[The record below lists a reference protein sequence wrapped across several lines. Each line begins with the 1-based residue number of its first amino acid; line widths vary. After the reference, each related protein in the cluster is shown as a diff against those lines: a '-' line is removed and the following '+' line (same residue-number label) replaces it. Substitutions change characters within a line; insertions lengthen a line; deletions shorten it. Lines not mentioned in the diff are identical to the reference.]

1 MTYSIIQRMIGALA
15 VSLVGACI
23 CSAQPVTLVPGT
35 VVTGQCQ
42 GHESEP
48 GCVLPNLFG
57 PQGLT
62 LSNNPVFPHYAHFV
76 GSAQETLNQGV
87 GTAIAT
93 QLAVLPIVSP
103 SSGFTFSYDA
113 ASGVF
118 VRSTASFGPIYTERA
133 DTIGKG
139 KISFGLSYQRFRFG
153 TLDGIN
159 IHNIPAVFTHVP
171 GTGPGGTDEPYEADV
186 IRTSNNLNLNMDQ
199 TMLYGTVGI
208 TNRLDVSVA
217 IPLMS
222 VRFGATSDATIVQVS
237 GPTFVPSPGAPA
249 LPNPHMFPQGGLTN
263 TYSSTGTAFGIGDV
277 TIRVKENVFQAGGL
291 NIAAAVD
298 VRAPSGN
305 ARDFLGSGA
314 YGIRPFVAISGGQRF
329 SPHVNL
335 GYQWNG
341 NSILAG
347 NLTGATVGET
357 NEVATIQNGPATSA
371 RLPSQYF
378 YSVGGD
384 YGMTKRLTLN
394 VDYLGQVLVHAPR
407 VFDSTITTQNIPG
420 GTGALTLPTVAAGID
435 TIGLNNA
442 AVGFKYNVIDRLLF
456 TANLLFRMD
465 DRGLRQNVT
474 PLIGVS
480 YAF

>member
-1 MTYSIIQRMIGALA
+1 VTYSFIQRTTGVLA
-15 VSLVGACI
+15 VLLAARVA

-87 GTAIAT
+87 GTAVAT

-133 DTIGKG
+133 DTIGRG
-139 KISFGLSYQRFRFG
+139 RISFGVSYQRFRFG
-153 TLDGIN
+153 SLDGIN
-159 IHNIPAVFTHVP
+159 MHKIPAVFTHVP
-171 GTGPGGTDEPYEADV
+171 GTGPGGTDETYEADV
-186 IRTSNNLNLNMDQ
+186 IQTSNNLNLNMDQ

-208 TNRLDVSVA
+208 TNRLDISIA
-217 IPLMS
+217 IPLTS
-222 VRFGATSDATIVQVS
+222 VRFGATSDATIIQVS
-237 GPTFVPSPGAPA
+237 GPTFVPAPGAPA
-249 LPNPHMFPQGGLTN
+249 LPNPHMFPNGLLTD

-277 TIRVKENVFQAGGL
+277 TIRVKQNIFQAGGL

-298 VRAPSGN
+298 VRTPTGN

-314 YGIRPFVAISGGQRF
+314 AGIRPFVAISGGKRF

-347 NLTGATVGET
+347 NLTGTTVGET
-357 NEVATIQNGPATSA
+357 NEVATIQTGPATSA

-378 YSVGGD
+378 YSVGSD
-384 YGMTKRLTLN
+384 YGVSKRLTLN

-407 VFDSTITTQNIPG
+407 VFASTFTTQNIPG
-420 GTGALTLPTVAAGID
+420 GTGALTLPTVTAGID

-442 AVGFKYNVIDRLLF
+442 SVGFKYNVIDRLLF

>member
-1 MTYSIIQRMIGALA
+1 MSTLA
-15 VSLVGACI
+15 VSIAAGFPGQ
-23 CSAQPVTLVPGT
+23 AQPVTLVPGT
-35 VVTGQCQ
+35 VVTGACQ

-93 QLAVLPIVSP
+93 QLAVLPIISP
-103 SSGFTFSYDA
+103 SSGFTFAYDK

-118 VRSTASFGPIYTERA
+118 VRSTTSFGPIYTERA
-133 DTIGKG
+133 DTIGRG

-153 TLDGIN
+153 SLDGIN

-171 GTGPGGTDEPYEADV
+171 GTGPGGADEPYEADV

-217 IPLMS
+217 IPLVS
-222 VRFGATSDATIVQVS
+222 VRFSATSDAAIIQVS

-249 LPNPHMFPQGGLTN
+249 LPNPHQFPNGGLTN

-277 TIRVKENVFQAGGL
+277 TVRVKENVFQAGGL
-291 NIAAAVD
+291 SIAAAVD
-298 VRAPSGN
+298 IRTASGN
-305 ARDFLGSGA
+305 ARDFLGAGA
-314 YGIRPFVAISGGQRF
+314 MGVRPFVAISAGKRF

-341 NSILAG
+341 SSILAG
-347 NLTGATVGET
+347 NLTGSTVGET
-357 NEVATIQNGPATSA
+357 NEVATIQTGPPTSK

-378 YSVGGD
+378 YSTGAD
-384 YGMTKRLTLN
+384 YGVTKRLTLN
-394 VDYLGQVLVHAPR
+394 FDYLGQVLVHAPR
-407 VFDSTITTQNIPG
+407 VFESSITTQNIPG
-420 GTGALTLPTVAAGID
+420 GTGAITLPTVAAGID
-435 TIGLNNA
+435 TVGLNNGA
-442 AVGFKYNVIDRLLF
+442 IGFKYNFIDRLLF
-456 TANLLFRMD
+456 TADLLFRMD

-474 PLIGVS
+474 PLIGLS